1 MAAHDRSGTSK
12 ESLSGLPR
20 HSAGEDGGSSG
31 AANGHHGHHG
41 HHEVPHANLILWSTM
56 AATLIFFFIYFF
68 LTIPLKAPD
77 YPSSS
82 AAGSG
87 AAGSNSTDARL
98 LAASESM

>member
-41 HHEVPHANLILWSTM
+41 HHEVPTPPHPLVDM
-56 AATLIFFFIYFF
+56 GATLIFFFIYFF
-68 LTIPLKAPD
+68 FTIPLKAPD

-82 AAGSG
+82 DAGSG
-87 AAGSNSTDARL
+87 RCRVEQQCRRPT
-98 LAASESM
+98 LAASETM